1 MTKTAERLLICHV
14 RPGMVLAEPV
24 MAPGKKTIL
33 LTEDTVLTQRLI
45 DYLAS
50 AGCSAVDIEIL
61 TNEDIAGREELQ
73 KLQNSYSLMMDS
85 IQNTFEKIRASRSI
99 PVPQIKKLVGQSL
112 ELLCYR
118 DVLKLLNT
126 LCNHD
131 DRTLRHSLNVA
142 IVSGGLA
149 QWLGMSKQETT
160 EAIIAGMLHDVGK
173 VLIPDKIINK
183 PSKLLPY
190 EMSVMRCHPFYSFQ
204 LVESSDFIS
213 ENIKNAI
220 LQHHERLDGSGYPN
234 HLEGDDITP
243 LAQLIAVADIYE
255 AMTSNLVYRRALS
268 PLDAIQE
275 FLQEM
280 FGKLNPDAC
289 LTLALRL
296 KSLMIGN
303 GVLLDN
309 GEWAKIIHFERDFS
323 FRPLVRLN
331 DGEYID
337 LEKNSEV
344 QIVKVD
350 GF

>member
-1 MTKTAERLLICHV
+1 MSQTAERVLISHV
-14 RPGMVLAEPV
+14 RPGMVLAEPAI
-24 MAPGKKTIL
+24 APGKKIIL
-33 LTEDTVLTQRLI
+33 LTEDTILTQKLI
-45 DYLAS
+45 DYLVS
-50 AGCSAVDIEIL
+50 AGCPAVDIAL
-61 TNEDIAGREELQ
+61 MAKDDVADREERQ
-73 KLQNSYSLMMDS
+73 RLQNTYSLMMDS
-85 IQNTFEKIRASRSI
+85 IQKTFNNIRSSRSI
-99 PVPQIKKLVGQSL
+99 PVPQLKLLVGQTL

-118 DVLKLLNT
+118 DVLQLLNT
-126 LCNHD
+126 LCKND
-131 DRTLRHSLNVA
+131 NRTLRHSLNVA

-149 QWLGMSKQETT
+149 KWLGLSKQETT

-173 VLIPDKIINK
+173 VLIPDKIMNK
-183 PSKLLPY
+183 PSKLLAY
-190 EMSVMRCHPFYSFQ
+190 EMSVMRCHPYYSFQ
-204 LVESSDFIS
+204 LVESSDYIS

-234 HLEGDDITP
+234 RLKGDAITP

-255 AMTSNLVYRRALS
+255 AMTSHLVYRRALS

-309 GEWAKIIHFERDFS
+309 GQWAKIIHFEQELS
-323 FRPLVRLN
+323 CRPLVRMS
-331 DGEYID
+331 DGEYLD
-337 LEKNSEV
+337 LERNLEV